1 MQIDNFLLINKS
13 LDNTLKVLEQLK
25 TSTLSINQEQYKF
38 LQTKAHE
45 VWQTIT
51 HCMTESFNKQH
62 GSQPENRSTV
72 GWATIY

>member
-1 MQIDNFLLINKS
+1 MAKDNFSLINES
-13 LDNTLKVLEQLK
+13 LDNTLEVLEQLK

-38 LQTKAHE
+38 LQTKAHNI
-45 VWQTIT
+45 WQTIT

-62 GSQPENRSTV
+62 GSGLENRSTV